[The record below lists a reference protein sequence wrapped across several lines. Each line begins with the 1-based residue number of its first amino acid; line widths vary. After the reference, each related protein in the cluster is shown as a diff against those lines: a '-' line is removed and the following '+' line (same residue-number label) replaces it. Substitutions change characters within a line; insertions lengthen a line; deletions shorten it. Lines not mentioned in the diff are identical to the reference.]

1 MIAPCPFP
9 HPPGS
14 DLTAEL
20 SHDLA
25 EGGEKIW
32 FMTCGCGGEG
42 PKAATEEEALEL
54 WSRGQA
60 RDGRVTIL
68 DDLAS
73 ALEGAGS
80 ADAARSLTNA
90 VAGMAAHLRLLD
102 QPSFKIDDLRFV
114 PVDATSAPTGYPL
127 QLIVPPELSPG
138 VESRQRICLE
148 TWLQRTA

>member
-1 MIAPCPFP
+1 MMAACPFP

-32 FMTCGCGGEG
+32 FMACGCGGEG

-80 ADAARSLTNA
+80 NDAALRSLVGA
-90 VAGMAAHLRLLD
+90 VAGIAAHLRLLN
-102 QPSFKIDDLRFV
+102 QPSFKIDDL
-114 PVDATSAPTGYPL
+114 
-127 QLIVPPELSPG
+127 
-138 VESRQRICLE
+138 
-148 TWLQRTA
+148 